1 MAHFYAKYSHF
12 VFFQHGTKSHFFVCV
27 TIAIIFFCT
36 DLLIILAEMCELI
49 VTFGLSA
56 LDLFAIFTVYF
67 ILITFS

>member
-1 MAHFYAKYSHF
+1 ME
-12 VFFQHGTKSHFFVCV
+12 QHRIFLCV

-49 VTFGLSA
+49 VTFGLGA
-56 LDLFAIFTVYF
+56 LDPFAIFTVYL